1 MKLDPTSN
9 WVYKMKLT
17 WIIDLNVR
25 AKTRLSLQKDF
36 QKKRKLNIS
45 WIRQ

>member
-25 AKTRLSLQKDF
+25 AKTKRLLEE
-36 QKKRKLNIS
+36 KKIKYIMD
-45 WIRQ
+45 